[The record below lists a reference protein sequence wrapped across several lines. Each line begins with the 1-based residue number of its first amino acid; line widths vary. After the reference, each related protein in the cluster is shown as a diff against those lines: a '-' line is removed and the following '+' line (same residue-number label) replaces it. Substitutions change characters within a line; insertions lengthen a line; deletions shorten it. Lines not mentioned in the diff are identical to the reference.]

1 MSLQERIQSDLHAAM
16 KARDARRVSAL
27 RMVVAA
33 IKNES
38 VARKQGG
45 GGQLDDETVQRL
57 LRTEVKRRRESA
69 EAFRAAGREE
79 QAAREQAEAEL
90 YATYLP
96 EPLSDDELRQMVD
109 ETVTEVGAEGP
120 QDTGKVMGA
129 VMPKVGVRAEGSRVA
144 SLVRR
149 RLGA

>member
-16 KARDARRVSAL
+16 KARDTERVSAL
-27 RMVVAA
+27 RMVLAA
-33 IKNES
+33 VKNEA
-38 VARKQGG
+38 VAQNLGG
-45 GGQLDDETVQRL
+45 SGQLDDDTVQRL

-69 EAFRAAGREE
+69 EAFRDAGRQE
-79 QAAREQAEAEL
+79 QAAREEAEAEI

-96 EPLSDDELRQMVD
+96 EPLSDDELRQVVE
-109 ETVTEVGAEGP
+109 ETVAEVGAEGP
-120 QDTGKVMGA
+120 QDTGRVMGA

-144 SLVRR
+144 ALVRE